1 MIRPLFQ
8 NILVLVRGGE
18 GCVEAAQYATVMS
31 KLYRSK
37 VHALYVVDTAS
48 IKKLSLNKIFVAEE
62 SREYE
67 KNMEDTG
74 GRYLEHIRE
83 IGANKGVDI
92 KVELRKGSVSDEIA
106 SYTEEYKIDAVLVG
120 VENSNGTSNEIF
132 ERSFYS
138 ILSHLKC
145 SVIIV
150 KDKLIKNIYKMA

>member
-48 IKKLSLNKIFVAEE
+48 IKKLILNKIFVTEE

-74 GRYLEHIRE
+74 ARYLEHIKE
-83 IGANKGVDI
+83 IGTNKGIDI
-92 KVELRKGSVSDEIA
+92 KIELRKGSVSDEIA
-106 SYTEEYKIDAVLVG
+106 SYIEEHKIDAVLVG
-120 VENSNGTSNEIF
+120 VENSTGTSNEIF
-132 ERSFYS
+132 ERPFYS
-138 ILSHLKC
+138 IISHLKC

-150 KDKLIKNIYKMA
+150 RDKLIKNIYKMA

>member
-48 IKKLSLNKIFVAEE
+48 IKKLILNKIFVTEE

-74 GRYLEHIRE
+74 ARYLEHIKE
-83 IGANKGVDI
+83 IGTNKGVDI
-92 KVELRKGSVSDEIA
+92 KIELRKGSVSDEIA
-106 SYTEEYKIDAVLVG
+106 SYIEEHKIDAVLVG
-120 VENSNGTSNEIF
+120 VEDSTGTSNEIF

-145 SVIIV
+145 SAIIV

>member
-62 SREYE
+62 SQEYE
-67 KNMEDTG
+67 RNMEETG

-83 IGANKGVDI
+83 IGASKGVEI
-92 KVELRKGSVSDEIA
+92 KVELCKGSVSEEIGN
-106 SYTEEYKIDAVLVG
+106 YVEQHKIDAVLVG
-120 VENSNGTSNEIF
+120 VEDGTRNEIF

-138 ILSHLKC
+138 IISHLKC

>member
-18 GCVEAAQYATVMS
+18 GCVEAAQYATVMA

-48 IKKLSLNKIFVAEE
+48 IKKLILNKIFVTEE
-62 SREYE
+62 SSEYE
-67 KNMEDTG
+67 RNMEDTG

-83 IGANKGVDI
+83 IGANKDVDI
-92 KVELRKGSVSDEIA
+92 KIELRKGSVCDEIT
-106 SYTEEYKIDAVLVG
+106 SYVEENKIDAVLVG
-120 VENSNGTSNEIF
+120 VENSSDTSNEIF

-138 ILSHLKC
+138 ILSRLKC

>member
-48 IKKLSLNKIFVAEE
+48 IKKLILNKIFVTAE
-62 SREYE
+62 SKEYE

-74 GRYLEHIRE
+74 ARYLEHIKE
-83 IGANKGVDI
+83 IGTNKGIDI
-92 KVELRKGSVSDEIA
+92 KIELRKGSVSDEIA
-106 SYTEEYKIDAVLVG
+106 SYIEEHKIDAVLVG
-120 VENSNGTSNEIF
+120 VEDSTGTSNEIF

-145 SVIIV
+145 SAIIV

>member
-62 SREYE
+62 
-67 KNMEDTG
+67 NMEDTG

-83 IGANKGVDI
+83 IGANKGVEI
-92 KVELRKGSVSDEIA
+92 KIELRKGSVSDEIT
-106 SYTEEYKIDAVLVG
+106 SYTEEHKIDAVLVG
-120 VENSNGTSNEIF
+120 VDDSNGNSNEIF